1 MKRISPFPLV
11 VVTLL
16 WLSVQG
22 VSAADALAPVTAPA
36 GPSLTVTLLRLIGGL
51 LVVFGLFLG
60 GIWLLKRAP
69 MMVGKRGDTR
79 KLQVVE
85 MRSLAPRQALY
96 VIGYEQQRFLL
107 ASTPTGVSLLTALPD
122 ASAAETAPAAPATGN
137 FTDALLQAIQKQGQ
151 S

>member
-1 MKRISPFPLV
+1 VKRISPFPLV

-122 ASAAETAPAAPATGN
+122 ASAAEAAPAAPATGN

>member
-1 MKRISPFPLV
+1 MKRLFLIHFAVL
-11 VVTLL
+11 TLL
-16 WLSVQG
+16 LLSVHG
-22 VSAADALAPVTAPA
+22 VSAAEALTPVTPA
-36 GPSLTVTLLRLIGGL
+36 GPSLTVTLLRLIGSL
-51 LVVFGLFLG
+51 AVVFGLFLG

-69 MMVGKRGDTR
+69 MMVGKRGDNR

-85 MRSLAPRQALY
+85 VRPLAQRQALY

-107 ASTPTGVSLLTALPD
+107 ASTPAGVSLLTVLPN
-122 ASAAETAPAAPATGN
+122 ASATEATPAQPAGGN

>member
-1 MKRISPFPLV
+1 MARSREAYFSISIGCRDVALAVGP
-11 VVTLL
+11 
-16 WLSVQG
+16 G

-85 MRSLAPRQALY
+85 MRSLHHVR
-96 VIGYEQQRFLL
+96 RFM
-107 ASTPTGVSLLTALPD
+107 
-122 ASAAETAPAAPATGN
+122 
-137 FTDALLQAIQKQGQ
+137 
-151 S
+151 